1 MKITELLTK
10 HTIKLNIESKEKEN
24 VIDEMVTVLDKAG
37 KLNDRQAYKEA
48 ILNRESQS
56 STGIGEGIA
65 IPHAKTAS
73 VINPAIAF
81 GRSKDGVDYESL
93 DGQPAHLVFMIA
105 ATEGANNTHLEALS
119 RLSTLLMREEIRKQL
134 LEAESEDAIIDIIN
148 QHDKDDDEEEEEE
161 EAAPAPAGKGKI
173 LAVTACPTG
182 IAHTFMAADALKE
195 KAKELGVEIK
205 VETNGSSG
213 IKHKLTAQE
222 IEDAPAIIVAADK
235 QVEMERFKGKR
246 VLQVPVTA
254 GIRRPQELIE
264 KAMNQDAPIYQ
275 GSGGGSAA
283 SNDDEE
289 AKGKS
294 GSGIGNTFYKHLMSG
309 VSNML
314 PFVVGGGILVA
325 ISFFWGIH
333 SADPNDPS
341 YNTFAA
347 ALNFIGGDNALK
359 LIVAVLAGFIA
370 MSIADR
376 PGFAPGMVGGFM
388 ATQAN
393 AGFLG
398 GLIAGFLAGY
408 VVILLKKVFT
418 FIPQSLDGL
427 KPVLIYPL
435 FGIFITGVLMQ
446 FVVNTPVAAFM
457 NFLTNWLESLG
468 TGNLV
473 LMGIILGG
481 MMAIDMGGPLNK
493 AAFTFGIAMIDAG
506 NYAPH
511 AAIMAGGMVPPL
523 GIALATTIFRNK
535 FTQRDREAG
544 ITCYFMGA
552 AFVTEG
558 AIPFAAADPLRVIPA
573 AVVGAAV
580 AGGLTEFF
588 RVTLPA
594 PHGGVFVA
602 FITNHP
608 MLYLLSIVIGA
619 VVMAIILG
627 IVKKTC
633 YRKIRKKASLVRK
646 DAFSY
651 PAGRERG

>member
-148 QHDKDDDEEEEEE
+148 QHDKDDDEEEEEEE

-627 IVKKTC
+627 IVKKPVTE
-633 YRKIRKKASLVRK
+633 K
-646 DAFSY
+646 
-651 PAGRERG
+651 

>member
-195 KAKELGVEIK
+195 KAKELGVDIK

-275 GSGGGSAA
+275 GSGGGSSA
-283 SNDDEE
+283 SNDEDG
-289 AKGKS
+289 ASGKS
-294 GSGIGNTFYKHLMSG
+294 GGIGSAFYKHLMSG

-325 ISFFWGIH
+325 ISFFWGIN
-333 SADPNDPS
+333 SSNPDDPT

-347 ALNFIGGDNALK
+347 ALKFIGGDNALG

-408 VVILLKKVFT
+408 IVVLLKKAFV

-435 FGIFITGVLMQ
+435 LGIFLTGIIMR

-457 NFLTNWLESLG
+457 DFLTNWLESLG

-535 FTQRDREAG
+535 FSQRDREAG

-608 MLYLLSIVIGA
+608 LLYLLSIVIGA

-627 IVKKTC
+627 VVKKPVIE
-633 YRKIRKKASLVRK
+633 K
-646 DAFSY
+646 
-651 PAGRERG
+651 

>member
-523 GIALATTIFRNK
+523 GIALATTVFRNK

-627 IVKKTC
+627 IVKKPVTE
-633 YRKIRKKASLVRK
+633 K
-646 DAFSY
+646 
-651 PAGRERG
+651 

>member
-10 HTIKLNIESKEKEN
+10 HTIKLNIESKEKEK

-148 QHDKDDDEEEEEE
+148 QHDKDDDEEEEE

-627 IVKKTC
+627 IVKKPVTE
-633 YRKIRKKASLVRK
+633 K
-646 DAFSY
+646 
-651 PAGRERG
+651 

>member
-10 HTIKLNIESKEKEN
+10 QTIKLQLDSQQKEAVIEEL
-24 VIDEMVTVLDKAG
+24 VTVLDTAG
-37 KLNDRQAYKEA
+37 KLNDKEGYKEA
-48 ILNRESQS
+48 VINREKQS

-73 VINPAIAF
+73 VKEPAIAF
-81 GRSKDGVDYESL
+81 GRSTAGVDYESL
-93 DGQPAHLVFMIA
+93 DAQPSHLVFMIA

-134 LEAESEDAIIDIIN
+134 LEAATEDEIIDIIN
-148 QHDKDDDEEEEEE
+148 THDKDDDEEEEEVQE
-161 EAAPAPAGKGKI
+161 EPAVSGKPAKI

-195 KAKELGVEIK
+195 KAKEMGIDIK
-205 VETNGSSG
+205 VETNGSGG
-213 IKHKLTAQE
+213 IKHALTAKE
-222 IEDAPAIIVAADK
+222 IEEAPAIIVAADK
-235 QVEMERFKGKR
+235 QVEMERFKGKH
-246 VLQVPVTA
+246 VIEVPVTA

-264 KAMNQDAPIYQ
+264 KAVNQDAPIYK
-275 GSGGGSAA
+275 GS
-283 SNDDEE
+283 
-289 AKGKS
+289 S
-294 GSGIGNTFYKHLMSG
+294 GSSSKDENESSGKGRSGFYKHLMSG

-325 ISFFWGIH
+325 ISFFWGIN
-333 SADPNDPS
+333 SADPKDPS
-341 YNTFAA
+341 FNSFAA
-347 ALNFIGGDNALK
+347 VLKGIGGDNALA

-388 ATQAN
+388 ASAAG

-408 VVILLKKVFT
+408 VVVLLKKVFT
-418 FIPQSLDGL
+418 FVPQSLDGI
-427 KPVLIYPL
+427 KPVLLYPL
-435 FGIFITGVLMQ
+435 FGIFFTGIIMHYI
-446 FVVNTPVAAFM
+446 VNTPVKM
-457 NFLTNWLESLG
+457 VMDGLTHWLETLG

-473 LMGIILGG
+473 LMGIILAG
-481 MMAIDMGGPLNK
+481 MMAIDMGGPINK
-493 AAFTFGIAMIDAG
+493 AAYTFGLAMIAAG

-535 FTQRDREAG
+535 FSKRDREAG

-552 AFVTEG
+552 AFITEG
-558 AIPFAAADPLRVIPA
+558 AIPFAAADPLRVIPS
-573 AVVGAAV
+573 AVIGAAV

-594 PHGGVFVA
+594 PHGGLFVFWV
-602 FITNHP
+602 TNHP
-608 MLYLLSIVIGA
+608 VLYIISILIGA
-619 VVMAIILG
+619 VVTAILLG
-627 IVKKTC
+627 ILKKPVKLE
-633 YRKIRKKASLVRK
+633 A
-646 DAFSY
+646 
-651 PAGRERG
+651 

>member
-10 HTIKLNIESKEKEN
+10 QTIKLQLDSQQKEAVIEEL
-24 VIDEMVTVLDKAG
+24 VTVLDTAG
-37 KLNDRQAYKEA
+37 KLNDKEGYKEA
-48 ILNRESQS
+48 VLNREKQS

-73 VINPAIAF
+73 VKEPAIAF
-81 GRSKDGVDYESL
+81 GRSTAGVDYESL
-93 DGQPAHLVFMIA
+93 DAQPSHLVFMIA

-134 LEAESEDAIIDIIN
+134 LEAATEDEIIDIIN
-148 QHDKDDDEEEEEE
+148 THDKDDDEEEEEVQE
-161 EAAPAPAGKGKI
+161 EPVVAGKPAKI

-195 KAKELGVEIK
+195 KAKEMGIDIK
-205 VETNGSSG
+205 VETNGSGG
-213 IKHKLTAQE
+213 IKHALTAKE
-222 IEDAPAIIVAADK
+222 IEEAPAIIVAADK
-235 QVEMERFKGKR
+235 QVEMERFKGKH
-246 VLQVPVTA
+246 VIEVPVTA

-264 KAMNQDAPIYQ
+264 KAVNQDAPIYK
-275 GSGGGSAA
+275 GSGGS
-283 SNDDEE
+283 SSKDEHE
-289 AKGKS
+289 SSGKGRS
-294 GSGIGNTFYKHLMSG
+294 GFYKHLMSG

-325 ISFFWGIH
+325 ISFFWGIN
-333 SADPNDPS
+333 SADPKDPS
-341 YNTFAA
+341 FNSFAA
-347 ALNFIGGDNALK
+347 VLKGIGGDNALA

-388 ATQAN
+388 ASAAG

-408 VVILLKKVFT
+408 VVVLLKKVFI
-418 FIPQSLDGL
+418 FVPQSLDGI
-427 KPVLIYPL
+427 KPVLLYPL
-435 FGIFITGVLMQ
+435 FGIFFTGIIMHYI
-446 FVVNTPVAAFM
+446 VNTPVKM
-457 NFLTNWLESLG
+457 VMDGLTHWLETLG

-473 LMGIILGG
+473 LMGIILAG
-481 MMAIDMGGPLNK
+481 MMAIDMGGPINK
-493 AAFTFGIAMIDAG
+493 AAYTFGLAMIAAG

-535 FTQRDREAG
+535 FSKRDREAG

-552 AFVTEG
+552 AFITEG
-558 AIPFAAADPLRVIPA
+558 AIPFAAADPLRVIPS
-573 AVVGAAV
+573 AVIGAAV

-594 PHGGVFVA
+594 PHGGLFVFWV
-602 FITNHP
+602 TNHP
-608 MLYLLSIVIGA
+608 VLYIISILIGA
-619 VVMAIILG
+619 VVTAILLG
-627 IVKKTC
+627 ILKKPVKLE
-633 YRKIRKKASLVRK
+633 A
-646 DAFSY
+646 
-651 PAGRERG
+651 

>member
-10 HTIKLNIESKEKEN
+10 HTIKLQLDSQQKEAVIEEL
-24 VIDEMVTVLDKAG
+24 VTVLDTAG
-37 KLNDRQAYKEA
+37 KLNDKEGYKEA
-48 ILNRESQS
+48 VINREKQS

-73 VINPAIAF
+73 VKEPAIAF
-81 GRSKDGVDYESL
+81 RSSTAGVDYESL
-93 DGQPAHLVFMIA
+93 DAQPSHLVFMIA

-134 LEAESEDAIIDIIN
+134 LEAATEDEIIEIIN
-148 QHDKDDDEEEEEE
+148 THDQDDEEEEEVQE
-161 EAAPAPAGKGKI
+161 EPAAEGKPAKI

-195 KAKELGVEIK
+195 KAKEMGVDIK
-205 VETNGSSG
+205 VETNGSGG
-213 IKHKLTAQE
+213 IKHALTAKE
-222 IEDAPAIIVAADK
+222 IEEAPAIIVAADK
-235 QVEMERFKGKR
+235 QVEMERFKGKH
-246 VLQVPVTA
+246 VIEVPVTA

-264 KAMNQDAPIYQ
+264 KAINQDAPIYK
-275 GSGGGSAA
+275 GSGGS
-283 SNDDEE
+283 SSKDETE
-289 AKGKS
+289 SSGKGRS
-294 GSGIGNTFYKHLMSG
+294 GFYKHLMSG

-325 ISFFWGIH
+325 ISFFWGIN
-333 SADPNDPS
+333 SADPKDPS
-341 YNTFAA
+341 FNSFAA
-347 ALNFIGGDNALK
+347 VLKGIGGDNALA

-388 ATQAN
+388 ASAAG

-408 VVILLKKVFT
+408 IVVLLKKVFT
-418 FIPQSLDGL
+418 FVPQTLDGI
-427 KPVLIYPL
+427 KPVLLYPL
-435 FGIFITGVLMQ
+435 FGIFFTGIIMHYI
-446 FVVNTPVAAFM
+446 VNTPVKM
-457 NFLTNWLESLG
+457 VMDGLTHWLESLG

-473 LMGIILGG
+473 LMGIILAG
-481 MMAIDMGGPLNK
+481 MMAIDMGGPINK
-493 AAFTFGIAMIDAG
+493 AAYTFGLAMIAAG

-535 FTQRDREAG
+535 FSKRDREAG

-552 AFVTEG
+552 AFITEG
-558 AIPFAAADPLRVIPA
+558 AIPFAAADPLRVIPS
-573 AVVGAAV
+573 AVIGAAV

-594 PHGGVFVA
+594 PHGGLFVFWV
-602 FITNHP
+602 TNHP
-608 MLYLLSIVIGA
+608 VLYIISILIGA
-619 VVMAIILG
+619 VVTAILLG
-627 IVKKTC
+627 ILKKPVQQE
-633 YRKIRKKASLVRK
+633 A
-646 DAFSY
+646 
-651 PAGRERG
+651 

>member
-161 EAAPAPAGKGKI
+161 ETAPAPAGKGKI

-264 KAMNQDAPIYQ
+264 KAVNQDAPIYQ
-275 GSGGGSAA
+275 GNGSGSSAQ
-283 SNDDEE
+283 SDENE
-289 AKGKS
+289 PKAKS
-294 GSGIGNTFYKHLMSG
+294 GGIGNAFYKHLMSG

-333 SADPNDPS
+333 SSDPNDPS

-408 VVILLKKVFT
+408 VVILLKKVFV

-446 FVVNTPVAAFM
+446 FVINTPVAAFM
-457 NFLTNWLESLG
+457 NFLTDWLQSLG

-535 FTQRDREAG
+535 FSQRDREAG

-594 PHGGVFVA
+594 PHGGIFVA

-608 MLYLLSIVIGA
+608 LLYLLSIVIGA
-619 VVMAIILG
+619 VVMAMILG
-627 IVKKTC
+627 IVKKPVTE
-633 YRKIRKKASLVRK
+633 K
-646 DAFSY
+646 
-651 PAGRERG
+651 

>member
-222 IEDAPAIIVAADK
+222 IEDAPAIIVAVDK

-627 IVKKTC
+627 IVKKPVTE
-633 YRKIRKKASLVRK
+633 K
-646 DAFSY
+646 
-651 PAGRERG
+651 

>member
-1 MKITELLTK
+1 MPLR
-10 HTIKLNIESKEKEN
+10 H
-24 VIDEMVTVLDKAG
+24 V
-37 KLNDRQAYKEA
+37 RQVSP
-48 ILNRESQS
+48 I
-56 STGIGEGIA
+56 
-65 IPHAKTAS
+65 
-73 VINPAIAF
+73 
-81 GRSKDGVDYESL
+81 RSWR
-93 DGQPAHLVFMIA
+93 P
-105 ATEGANNTHLEALS
+105 
-119 RLSTLLMREEIRKQL
+119 
-134 LEAESEDAIIDIIN
+134 
-148 QHDKDDDEEEEEE
+148 
-161 EAAPAPAGKGKI
+161 
-173 LAVTACPTG
+173 
-182 IAHTFMAADALKE
+182 DALKE
-195 KAKELGVEIK
+195 KAKELGVDIK

-235 QVEMERFKGKR
+235 QVEMERFKGKH

-264 KAMNQDAPIYQ
+264 KAVNQDAPIYE
-275 GSGGGSAA
+275 GAGGGSSA
-283 SNDDEE
+283 SNEDGP
-289 AKGKS
+289 KQKS
-294 GSGIGNTFYKHLMSG
+294 GTSIGSTFYKHLMSG
-309 VSNML
+309 VSNMRHLSSAAEFSLRSHSSGEFIQLIRKTRHTTRL
-314 PFVVGGGILVA
+314 PQ
-325 ISFFWGIH
+325 
-333 SADPNDPS
+333 
-341 YNTFAA
+341 

-408 VVILLKKVFT
+408 VVILLKKLFV

-427 KPVLIYPL
+427 KPVLIYPSL
-435 FGIFITGVLMQ
+435 GIFITGVLMQ
-446 FVVNTPVAAFM
+446 FVINTPVAAFM

-511 AAIMAGGMVPPL
+511 AAIMAGGMAPPL
-523 GIALATTIFRNK
+523 GIALATTFFKHK
-535 FTQRDREAG
+535 FSKRDREAG

-552 AFVTEG
+552 TFVTEG

-573 AVVGAAV
+573 AVVGSAV

-594 PHGGVFVA
+594 PHGGIFVA

-608 MLYLLSIVIGA
+608 AALFNEHRDRSDCNGRYLGNRQKTGCREISKKRPLRALFSIMYA
-619 VVMAIILG
+619 
-627 IVKKTC
+627 
-633 YRKIRKKASLVRK
+633 
-646 DAFSY
+646 
-651 PAGRERG
+651 

>member
-161 EAAPAPAGKGKI
+161 EAAPAPAGKGKGKI

-388 ATQAN
+388 ASQAN

-627 IVKKTC
+627 IVKKPVTE
-633 YRKIRKKASLVRK
+633 K
-646 DAFSY
+646 
-651 PAGRERG
+651 